1 MAGWGFNVHSA
12 REPHP
17 SLSAF
22 SCTLVACVT
31 RKVVENTTTETPL
44 ADLIVPANTL
54 GSCGALR
61 LVATMD
67 YLNDTTAINC
77 YSLRWYLGATAAG
90 LFNSGSITQSC
101 VRNPAL
107 FEGHVHADNA
117 TNVQIASA
125 TYRFATGSQDI
136 GGGAGANN
144 LTTRFSAHHSLAI
157 DSTAAQHA
165 RLTIALSSV
174 TGCVS
179 YRFMSARLEN
189 VPGA

>member
-77 YSLRWYLGATAAG
+77 YTVKFYVGATVAG
-90 LFNSGSITQSC
+90 TFNSGSVRQNC

-107 FEGHVHADNA
+107 FEGHDHADNA
-117 TNVQIASA
+117 TNAQIASA
-125 TYRFATGSQDI
+125 TYRFAGGSQDI
-136 GGGAGANN
+136 GGGGGTT
-144 LTTRFSAHHSLAI
+144 LTTRFAAHHSLAI
-157 DSTAAQHA
+157 DSTAALTA